1 MKKKMIPV
9 IVAVALI
16 ILIVCIAGGKS
27 LLERFAYSKE
37 YRDLNSY
44 FDITNASDVAIDMN
58 HEIIDTKAK
67 MSEGSVYLDYSSVC
81 SLLNSRFYVDEHE
94 SLLIM
99 TTSTDVI
106 KHTIGTNS
114 YIMGGEE
121 KSMEAPVTMT
131 NGDTLY
137 INLDYVKLFTNL
149 SYEVFH
155 DPERIVLRTSW
166 GNIKLATI
174 KKNTA
179 VRYQGGYKSDIL
191 RDLEK
196 EEVVTILE

>member
-81 SLLNSRFYVDEHE
+81 SLL
-94 SLLIM
+94 
-99 TTSTDVI
+99 
-106 KHTIGTNS
+106 KIGR
-114 YIMGGEE
+114 
-121 KSMEAPVTMT
+121 AHV
-131 NGDTLY
+131 
-137 INLDYVKLFTNL
+137 
-149 SYEVFH
+149 
-155 DPERIVLRTSW
+155 
-166 GNIKLATI
+166 
-174 KKNTA
+174 
-179 VRYQGGYKSDIL
+179 
-191 RDLEK
+191 
-196 EEVVTILE
+196 

>member
-16 ILIVCIAGGKS
+16 ILIVCIAGGRS
-27 LLERFAYSKE
+27 LLERFAYSRE

-44 FDITNASDVAIDMN
+44 FGTTNASDVAIDMN
-58 HEIIDTKAK
+58 HEIIDTKAR
-67 MSEGSVYLDYSSVC
+67 MSEGSVYLDYDSVC

-94 SLLIM
+94 NLLIM

-121 KSMEAPVTMT
+121 KSLEAPVTMRS
-131 NGDTLY
+131 GDTLY
-137 INLDYVKLFTNL
+137 INLDYVKLFTNF
-149 SYEVFH
+149 SYEAFH

-166 GNIKLATI
+166 GSIKLEIGRASCRER
-174 KKNTA
+174 
-179 VRYQGGYKSDIL
+179 V
-191 RDLEK
+191 
-196 EEVVTILE
+196 